1 MSKPGEGDMFP
12 PGFKIT
18 TEILW
23 TGALE
28 FAIVDLFFVSLLAW
42 QIKPDWLICLKW
54 NLAVVSAIFWFVLW
68 ASMLAIFWETV
79 YQYVFPAWAF
89 HLIPIVDGI
98 ISAFITLLFWWIA
111 GHVRRFN
118 SAVFCLLGGIWGL
131 LSHINAVLLGIVRK
145 PPILQGA
152 SPYAA
157 IGVAIFEFI
166 FYWCIIL
173 SISALSN
180 FAWNKLNRHPGKQ
193 VGG

>member
-1 MSKPGEGDMFP
+1 MFP

-28 FAIVDLFFVSLLAW
+28 FALVDLFYVPLLAW
-42 QIKPDWLICLKW
+42 LIKPDRLIRLKW
-54 NLAVVSAIFWFVLW
+54 NLVAVSAMFWFALW
-68 ASMLAIFWETV
+68 ASMLAIFWKTV
-79 YQYVFPAWAF
+79 YQYVFPVWAY

-111 GHVRRFN
+111 GHVRQFS
-118 SAVFCLLGGIWGL
+118 SAIFCLLGGTWGL
-131 LSHINAVLLGIVRK
+131 ISHINAVLLGIVRK
-145 PPILQGA
+145 PPVLQGA

-173 SISALSN
+173 SISALLD
-180 FAWNKLNRHPGKQ
+180 FAWERVQTNISK
-193 VGG
+193 